1 MKCSI
6 LCNLGVSIVGAGDE
20 EEHGV
25 TLFNYLYYL
34 SLKRGTI
41 AQAASA
47 GAGANAKNSAAS
59 AGSTDDVLRESV
71 FLVMGKAV
79 PEGDSVYVMMRDH
92 KRASPYAWG
101 PENFL
106 VINPWTGYIYSAVD
120 PNCPLRDVY
129 LLATP
134 NNVWANLQVEIASLC
149 TVQHQIWN
157 IVVLVSYL

>member
-1 MKCSI
+1 M
-6 LCNLGVSIVGAGDE
+6 
-20 EEHGV
+20 
-25 TLFNYLYYL
+25 YYL

-47 GAGANAKNSAAS
+47 GTGAATAGGNNKAPSS
-59 AGSTDDVLRESV
+59 DDALRESV

-106 VINPWTGYIYSAVD
+106 IINPWTGYIYSAVD

-134 NNVWANLQVEIASLC
+134 NNVWANLQVCCCVSL
-149 TVQHQIWN
+149 
-157 IVVLVSYL
+157 YL